1 MQEEWLEI
9 EHFPGYDVS
18 NHGGVFS
25 HARDRLLKRSYVQ
38 GGRPTVGLYF
48 DGKQYRRS
56 VAHLVAKTWLPKP
69 PRKDYITPI
78 HLDGNL
84 DNCRADNLMWRPR
97 WFAIEYHHEY
107 KMNRYVNST
116 DTRKIE
122 HIETGILYNSFRE
135 VAEALGVIE
144 QDVHLH
150 IIQGKHVFPDWPTF
164 RFVQ

>member
-1 MQEEWLEI
+1 MQEEWLELTQ
-9 EHFPGYDVS
+9 FPGYDIS
-18 NHGGVFS
+18 NLGGVFS

-78 HLDGNL
+78 HLDGNF
-84 DNCRADNLMWRPR
+84 DNCIVNNLMWRPR
-97 WFAIEYHHEY
+97 WFAIEYHFQH
-107 KMNRYVNST
+107 KQNRFGNWKGT
-116 DTRKIE
+116 EKIE
-122 HIETGILYNSFRE
+122 HIQTGRIYDSFRE
-135 VAEALGVIE
+135 VAETLGVLE
-144 QDVHLH
+144 QDVHSN
-150 IIQGKHVFPDWPTF
+150 IIYDKHVFPDWPTF